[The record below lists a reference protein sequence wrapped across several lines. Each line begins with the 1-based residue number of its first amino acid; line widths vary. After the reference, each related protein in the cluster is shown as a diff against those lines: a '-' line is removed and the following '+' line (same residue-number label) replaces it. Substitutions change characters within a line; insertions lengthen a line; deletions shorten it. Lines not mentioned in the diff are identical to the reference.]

1 MSAIP
6 PEPIRGQFK
15 GKDVIS
21 LGQFD
26 TDSIAKLFHI
36 TAQMREVALSAAPS
50 HILDGSIVVLLFY
63 EPSSRTMGSFDAA
76 TKQLGGQTVVVTSP
90 QQYSSVA
97 KGESFADTIRTFEAY
112 SDAIVLRHYETGSAA
127 KAAEMARHVPILNAG
142 DGIGE
147 HPTQALLDL
156 YTIWEHTGR
165 LLGLRG
171 LVAGDILNGRTV
183 HSLVKGLALY
193 EDNELYLLAPPE
205 LRLARDDLAAFRQR
219 GIRLHEV
226 DDVSDIPRDCHFW
239 YWTRVQKERFRSEE
253 EFQRVNNRFIVTKQ
267 LLETYGNR
275 DMILMHPLPRVG
287 EIEDA
292 VDDDLR
298 AVYLRSQIRNGMYVR
313 MALLALLLGRIA

>member
-1 MSAIP
+1 MTAIP

-50 HILDGSIVVLLFY
+50 HVLDGSIVVLLFY

-127 KAAEMARHVPILNAG
+127 TAAETARHVPILNAG

-165 LLGLRG
+165 LAGLRG

-183 HSLVKGLALY
+183 HSLIKGLALY
-193 EDNELYLLAPPE
+193 EENELYLLAPPE
-205 LRLARDDLAAFRQR
+205 LRLARDDLAAFQQS
-219 GIRLHEV
+219 GIRLYEV
-226 DDVSDIPRDCHFW
+226 DDVGDIPRDCHFW
-239 YWTRVQKERFRSEE
+239 YWTRVQKERFRSDE

-313 MALLALLLGRIA
+313 MALLALVLGRIA